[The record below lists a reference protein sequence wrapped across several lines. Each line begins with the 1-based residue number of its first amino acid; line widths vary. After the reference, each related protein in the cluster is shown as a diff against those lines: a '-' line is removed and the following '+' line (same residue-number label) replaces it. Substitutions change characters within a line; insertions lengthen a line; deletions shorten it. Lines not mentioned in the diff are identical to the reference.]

1 MGLSDALIRLGMLV
15 LALLL
20 IAALVWGGVSLS
32 NASAGL
38 HWPPRRWQEIC
49 SVNMRARY
57 ASWPLAAPLVHSV
70 IPSSSRPCAA
80 YRRCE
85 GVRSMWW
92 RLMRLAHLNWLVT
105 IAFSLCPAPSCSTR
119 QARHSRSI

>member
-20 IAALVWGGVSLS
+20 IAALVWGGRLFVERQ
-32 NASAGL
+32 
-38 HWPPRRWQEIC
+38 RRL
-49 SVNMRARY
+49 AL
-57 ASWPLAAPLVHSV
+57 AAAPLAGDLLSQHESK
-70 IPSSSRPCAA
+70 IRILAFSSRPCAA

-105 IAFSLCPAPSCSTR
+105 IAFSLCPAPSCSTQ
-119 QARHSRSI
+119 QARHSRPIMASRI